1 MKKKSLIILFF
12 VSIIAN
18 SIFSENNYYLVSFYK
33 AYGKEETYTKEFK
46 FYDDGLIKQITLYD
60 IRKECDYYNWENI
73 KKNSNVIRQYKIKR
87 EEKKIEVILNEN
99 GSEKIV
105 STLTNINNN
114 EWLVDNQKQYNTSQS
129 KINFVDGKHDITN
142 ETILVP
148 GVKAYL
154 VDNNLYRLISHGI
167 GYGGKEYIEEQKVS
181 FDGNKIYRVAT
192 NHDYGEECFTIN
204 YISDFIPFTK
214 EAALL
219 NQCIGEFFILEEVFY
234 TVPTIPPKEVL
245 YKDSE
250 NNLKTVLWNQDV
262 KSITISS
269 NTIKFNLIDNK
280 FGLELYTDNKNT
292 PVLLLKSE
300 KFALM
305 YDNEESIPFFK
316 GFSDKKQILMID
328 KIESSSAL
336 KEGKIEYSA
345 ENLKS
350 LKLKHPWVEGV
361 KGDGIGEYIQFNKKD
376 ASGLFILNGFI
387 SLDRFDL
394 YEKNNRI
401 EKITISGMTS
411 NAEKEVLLLDT
422 AKPQYIDL
430 SDFSNNE
437 EIKLEIQSVY
447 KGTKYDDTCITGIIL
462 IR

>member
-46 FYDDGLIKQITLYD
+46 FYDDGLIKQITHYD

-219 NQCIGEFFILEEVFY
+219 NQCIGEFFILSQQS
-234 TVPTIPPKEVL
+234 PQAVL
-245 YKDSE
+245 YIRIIRTARKHFYGKE
-250 NNLKTVLWNQDV
+250 
-262 KSITISS
+262 I
-269 NTIKFNLIDNK
+269 
-280 FGLELYTDNKNT
+280 
-292 PVLLLKSE
+292 
-300 KFALM
+300 
-305 YDNEESIPFFK
+305 
-316 GFSDKKQILMID
+316 KKQ
-328 KIESSSAL
+328 
-336 KEGKIEYSA
+336 
-345 ENLKS
+345 
-350 LKLKHPWVEGV
+350 
-361 KGDGIGEYIQFNKKD
+361 
-376 ASGLFILNGFI
+376 LN
-387 SLDRFDL
+387 
-394 YEKNNRI
+394 
-401 EKITISGMTS
+401 
-411 NAEKEVLLLDT
+411 
-422 AKPQYIDL
+422 
-430 SDFSNNE
+430 
-437 EIKLEIQSVY
+437 
-447 KGTKYDDTCITGIIL
+447 
-462 IR
+462 

>member
-46 FYDDGLIKQITLYD
+46 FYDDGLIKQITHYD

-129 KINFVDGKHDITN
+129 KINFVDRKHDITN

-154 VDNNLYRLISHGI
+154 VDNNLYRLISYGI

-234 TVPTIPPKEVL
+234 SVPTISPSSAL
-245 YKDSE
+245 YKDYQNST
-250 NNLKTVLWNQDV
+250 KTLLWERD
-262 KSITISS
+262 KK
-269 NTIKFNLIDNK
+269 TIKLNSNLYNLFDTD
-280 FGLELYTDNKNT
+280 FGLEKYTDKNNT
-292 PVLLLKSE
+292 ELLLLKNE
-300 KFALM
+300 NIAIL
-305 YDNEESIPFFK
+305 YDKEESVPSFTGIK
-316 GFSDKKQILMID
+316 NNNKILPID
-328 KIESSSAL
+328 KIKSSSSL

-376 ASGLFILNGFI
+376 ASGLFMLNGFI
-387 SLDRFDL
+387 SLNRSDL

-411 NAEKEVLLLDT
+411 KAKKEVLLLDT

-430 SDFSNNE
+430 SDFLNNE

-447 KGTKYDDTCITGIIL
+447 KGTKYDDTCIAGIIL

>member
-46 FYDDGLIKQITLYD
+46 FYDDGLIKQITHYD

-129 KINFVDGKHDITN
+129 KINFVDRKHDITN

-154 VDNNLYRLISHGI
+154 VDNNLYRLISYGI

-234 TVPTIPPKEVL
+234 SVPTISPSSAL
-245 YKDSE
+245 YKDYQNST
-250 NNLKTVLWNQDV
+250 KTLLWERD
-262 KSITISS
+262 KK
-269 NTIKFNLIDNK
+269 TIKLNSNLYNLFDTD
-280 FGLELYTDNKNT
+280 FGLEKYTDKNNT
-292 PVLLLKSE
+292 ELLLLKNE
-300 KFALM
+300 NIAIL
-305 YDNEESIPFFK
+305 YDKEESVPSFTGIK
-316 GFSDKKQILMID
+316 NNNKILPID
-328 KIESSSAL
+328 KIKSSSSL

-376 ASGLFILNGFI
+376 ASGLFMLNGFI
-387 SLDRFDL
+387 SLNRSDL

-411 NAEKEVLLLDT
+411 KAKKEVLLLDT

-437 EIKLEIQSVY
+437 EIKLVIQSVY
-447 KGTKYDDTCITGIIL
+447 KGTKYDDTCIAGIIL

>member
-46 FYDDGLIKQITLYD
+46 FYDDGLIKQITHYD

-129 KINFVDGKHDITN
+129 KINFVDRKHDITN

-154 VDNNLYRLISHGI
+154 VDNNLYRLISYGI

-234 TVPTIPPKEVL
+234 SVPTISPSSAL
-245 YKDSE
+245 YKDYQNST
-250 NNLKTVLWNQDV
+250 KTLLWERD
-262 KSITISS
+262 KK
-269 NTIKFNLIDNK
+269 TIKLNSNLYNLFDTD
-280 FGLELYTDNKNT
+280 FGLEKYTDKNNT
-292 PVLLLKSE
+292 ELLLLKNE
-300 KFALM
+300 NIAIL
-305 YDNEESIPFFK
+305 YDKEESVPSFTGIK
-316 GFSDKKQILMID
+316 NNNKILPID
-328 KIESSSAL
+328 KIKSSSSL

-361 KGDGIGEYIQFNKKD
+361 KCDGIGEYIQFNKKD
-376 ASGLFILNGFI
+376 ASGLFMLNGFI
-387 SLDRFDL
+387 SLNRSDL

-411 NAEKEVLLLDT
+411 KAKKEVLLLDT

-430 SDFSNNE
+430 SDFLNNE

-447 KGTKYDDTCITGIIL
+447 KGTKYDDTCIAGIIL

>member
-46 FYDDGLIKQITLYD
+46 FYDDGLIKQITHYD

-73 KKNSNVIRQYKIKR
+73 KKDSNVIRQYKIKR

-234 TVPTIPPKEVL
+234 TVPTISPSSAL
-245 YKDSE
+245 YKDYQNST
-250 NNLKTVLWNQDV
+250 KTLLWERD
-262 KSITISS
+262 KK
-269 NTIKFNLIDNK
+269 TIKLNSNLYNLIDTD
-280 FGLELYTDNKNT
+280 FGLEKYTDKNNT
-292 PVLLLKSE
+292 ELLLLKNE
-300 KFALM
+300 NIAIL
-305 YDNEESIPFFK
+305 YDKEESVPSFTGIK
-316 GFSDKKQILMID
+316 NDNKILPID
-328 KIESSSAL
+328 KIKSSSSL
-336 KEGKIEYSA
+336 KEGKIEYSV

-350 LKLKHPWVEGV
+350 LKLKHPWVEGA

-376 ASGLFILNGFI
+376 ASGLFMLNGFI
-387 SLDRFDL
+387 SLNRSDL

-401 EKITISGMTS
+401 EKIAISGMTS
-411 NAEKEVLLLDT
+411 KTKKEVLLLDT

-447 KGTKYDDTCITGIIL
+447 KGTKYDDTCIAGIIL